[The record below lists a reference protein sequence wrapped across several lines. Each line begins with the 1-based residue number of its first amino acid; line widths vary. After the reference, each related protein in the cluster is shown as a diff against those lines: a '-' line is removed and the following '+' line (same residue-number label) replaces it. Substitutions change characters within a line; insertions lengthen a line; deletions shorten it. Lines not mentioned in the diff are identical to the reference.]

1 MELQSNISTIVASID
16 FHCSINLNLLME
28 VFEYYSDKIIN
39 ISCNN
44 FLNQITMHMQLDKK
58 INIKI
63 FSGGKLTIT
72 GLGKNYKSQLEQIY
86 KLFKDYKNIEYEK
99 RMKTTFNDF
108 YLRMHLN
115 YNIIGFDINNNIY
128 KYVGYYKKNNK
139 YFFDRDEIIE
149 FDKNKGLIT
158 NKHHVN
164 KVKPLYSI
172 NCVLVGKS
180 KYTLIGNIIKNDN
193 SINKNNYIC
202 PYKFIDDNEC
212 LFIEKQSKNL
222 ILKNKVFMEITDNFY
237 IILNKLY
244 NNNIFTIKDIIENGI
259 YKYKKYIYGFIENTY
274 NENYMKELQFFK
286 EKLNKNHLDITIY
299 EKIFSLELPETID
312 YTIYNINSDLNI
324 DKKNNND
331 SIFNLN
337 KLYEILLKQDL
348 NYSIVYEPSK
358 YPAMKFNF
366 GDKSKK
372 NTNKACIMLFRTY
385 KCKISTNDI
394 YNIKKMED
402 FILNI
407 INKYY
412 NEIVIKNIDTSDII
426 KEELSIDDII

>member
-1 MELQSNISTIVASID
+1 MNLKSNISTIVASID
-16 FHCSINLNLLME
+16 LNCDINLNLFME

-39 ISCNN
+39 IACNN
-44 FLNQITMHMQLDKK
+44 FSNQITMTLQLDKK
-58 INIKI
+58 INVKI

-72 GLGKNYKSQLEQIY
+72 GLNKKYEYQLQQVYNLLKE
-86 KLFKDYKNIEYEK
+86 YKNVEYEK
-99 RMKTTFNDF
+99 SIKTKFNEF
-108 YLRMHLN
+108 NLRLYLN
-115 YNIIGFDINNNIY
+115 YNIIGFDINTKLY
-128 KYVGYYKKNNK
+128 KYVGFHKKNDK
-139 YFFDRDEIIE
+139 YFFDRDEVIE

-158 NKHHVN
+158 HRHHLN

-172 NCVLVGKS
+172 NCILIGKS
-180 KYTLIGNIIKNDN
+180 KYTLIGNIIKNNN
-193 SINKNNYIC
+193 SFNKNNYIC
-202 PYKFIDDNEC
+202 PYKFKDNC

-222 ILKNKVFMEITDNFY
+222 ILKNKVFMEIQDNFY

-244 NNNIFTIKDIIENGI
+244 KPELFTSKDIIENGI
-259 YKYKKYIYGFIENTY
+259 FKYKKYVYGFIENTY
-274 NENYMKELQFFK
+274 NENYLKELRYFK
-286 EKLNKNHLDITIY
+286 EDLDKQNLTITIY
-299 EKIFSLELPETID
+299 EKIFSKELPEIMN

-324 DKKNNND
+324 DKKNVND

-337 KLYEILLKQDL
+337 KLYDILSKEQL

-366 GDKSKK
+366 GDKTTK
-372 NTNKACIMLFRTY
+372 NSEKACIMLFRTY
-385 KCKISTNDI
+385 KCKISTNVID
-394 YNIKKMED
+394 NIKKMED